1 MPDRN
6 GEDSMARETKV
17 DGAVSEHAR
26 EQTRDLTGFDYNA
39 TAELFLG
46 RTRATKSRP
55 KYKRFDTA
63 AEAVR
68 FVIEE
73 LPATVLP
80 GAYML
85 IDEVRFSVEE
95 IRHLY
100 ESAGYPLSRALTST
114 ED

>member
-1 MPDRN
+1 
-6 GEDSMARETKV
+6 MARETKV
-17 DGAVSEHAR
+17 DDPVGERAR

-39 TAELFLG
+39 AAELFLG

-55 KYKRFDTA
+55 KYRRFDTA

-68 FVIEE
+68 FVVEN

-80 GAYML
+80 GAYL
-85 IDEVRFSVEE
+85 LVEEARFGAEE

-100 ESAGYPLSRALTST
+100 ESAGYPLSRPLTNM